1 MGNCITKSILRN
13 TNDEK
18 IKTFSL
24 KGQRYLAKVVD
35 VYDGDTITVLL
46 RYRLKTHKFKVR
58 MYGYD
63 SPEMRPPRDDPN
75 RYNIKEAAV
84 QAKIKLSEMINQK
97 IVELDC
103 GGFDKYGRL
112 LATVHLRENCC
123 KTSIDVNQWMIRNG
137 YGYKYNGGK
146 KRKNITL

>member
-46 RYRLKTHKFKVR
+46 RYRLKTLKFKVR

-63 SPEMRPPRDDPN
+63 SPEMKPRLDIPN
-75 RYNIKEAAV
+75 RIQIKESAIK
-84 QAKIKLSEMINQK
+84 AKKKLSEMINQR

-123 KTSIDVNQWMIRNG
+123 KTSIDVNQWMVVNG
-137 YGYKYNGGK
+137 YGYRYNGGR
-146 KRKNITL
+146 KR